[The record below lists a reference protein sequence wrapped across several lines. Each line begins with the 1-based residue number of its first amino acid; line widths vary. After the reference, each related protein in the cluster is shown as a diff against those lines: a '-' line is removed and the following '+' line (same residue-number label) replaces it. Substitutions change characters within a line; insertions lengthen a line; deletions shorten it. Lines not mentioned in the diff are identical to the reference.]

1 LTAKRLIVAIAL
13 APLGVTTTVLLL
25 IILLGMDRPT
35 DFLDSLTGL
44 DFWMHLPVLL
54 AAVTGLGYVAG
65 AALLPVFFMLQRF
78 GKRGWPFYVPI
89 AAVAGAG
96 MGAIMDWPTP
106 FSSPLGFY
114 SVCSVAGALSGGIFS
129 VALAWR
135 SKTTVGREVTPTPGS
150 VNAAKFI
157 LIGVVMAVVGWES
170 WETFRL
176 LLR

>member
-1 LTAKRLIVAIAL
+1 MPVCPKCSVAYLDGESHRCGQSALTAKRLIVAIAL

-89 AAVAGAG
+89 AAVATRARRVRNGAG
-96 MGAIMDWPTP
+96 RKA
-106 FSSPLGFY
+106 
-114 SVCSVAGALSGGIFS
+114 AALYPRSGPEPPPVI
-129 VALAWR
+129 R
-135 SKTTVGREVTPTPGS
+135 R
-150 VNAAKFI
+150 
-157 LIGVVMAVVGWES
+157 
-170 WETFRL
+170 
-176 LLR
+176 